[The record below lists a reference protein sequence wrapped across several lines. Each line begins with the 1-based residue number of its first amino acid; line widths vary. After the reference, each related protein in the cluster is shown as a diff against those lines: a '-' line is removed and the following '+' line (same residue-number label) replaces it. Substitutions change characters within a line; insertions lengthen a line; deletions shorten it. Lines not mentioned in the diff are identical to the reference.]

1 MDKKSRVFFDIEIQ
15 LNNGFLEKKV
25 CIFFTKFL
33 QNRKF
38 VVNLHHNKTETHG
51 VAVTLLILVQSSGV
65 RIPVGLQIA
74 LNGKGNI

>member
-1 MDKKSRVFFDIEIQ
+1 M
-15 LNNGFLEKKV
+15 
-25 CIFFTKFL
+25 KFL

-65 RIPVGLQIA
+65 RIPVGLQFKTSNQFYNWLLFYFTLFYKKLRFDGDQA
-74 LNGKGNI
+74 KSSSE